1 MSGPLALLVDALAC
15 YRLTRLVTRDE
26 ITRPLR
32 AHVSSSGPE
41 KLAALLGCAWCASW
55 WVACAVVVCRRLE
68 PKTWSPVAEALALS
82 AFVGLVAENLD

>member
-26 ITRPLR
+26 ITRSLR
-32 AHVSSSGPE
+32 SHVASSGPE
-41 KLAALLGCAWCASW
+41 QFATLLNCAWCVSW
-55 WVACAVVVCRRLE
+55 WVACVVAAARRLE